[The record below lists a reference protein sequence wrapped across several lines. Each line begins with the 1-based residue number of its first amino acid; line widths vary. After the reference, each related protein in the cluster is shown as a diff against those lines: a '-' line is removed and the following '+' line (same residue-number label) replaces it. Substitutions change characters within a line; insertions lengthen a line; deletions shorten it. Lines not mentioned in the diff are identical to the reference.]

1 MRGQSLTVVN
11 NQKGGIIFLESKR
24 GEGVW
29 IPFGRSRSL
38 WWKPFF
44 IDFVVFKD
52 RLLEISGYL
61 YTPCAD
67 KVTIF
72 QRFD

>member
-29 IPFGRSRSL
+29 IL
-38 WWKPFF
+38 LVE
-44 IDFVVFKD
+44 VV
-52 RLLEISGYL
+52 
-61 YTPCAD
+61 PCGGSH
-67 KVTIF
+67 F
-72 QRFD
+72 Y